1 MLLQVVSV
9 VGAFLI
15 LGGYLAL
22 QRGWLAPTDRRFNAM
37 NLLGALLLTWVAV
50 VDRRYGF
57 VLLEGVWA
65 LLSIPPLLRR
75 GS

>member
-1 MLLQVVSV
+1 MLLQLVSI
-9 VGAFLI
+9 VGALLI

-22 QRGWLAPTDRRFNAM
+22 QRGWLAATDRRFNLM
-37 NLLGALLLTWVAV
+37 NFVGAVLLCWVAV

-75 GS
+75 GG